1 MKKSIS
7 VIAAMVGVVG
17 LSGQLLAAPAHPA
30 SAPKSDAIT
39 LDSMQGK
46 TIIGQDFK
54 YPSGAPLVKGRI
66 VEIKPGQDIEWHK
79 HAIPV
84 YAYVIS
90 GELKVNY
97 GSKGQKVI
105 PAGES
110 YIEAM
115 NWCHQGMANGKK
127 PAKLLV
133 VYLGQQQPDQIK
145 PEACKG
151 PE

>member
-1 MKKSIS
+1 MKKLIGT
-7 VIAAMVGVVG
+7 IAALIGVVG
-17 LSGQLLAAPAHPA
+17 FSGSALAAPAHSDSGPT
-30 SAPKSDAIT
+30 SDAIT
-39 LDSMQGK
+39 LDSKQGK

-54 YPSGAPLVKGRI
+54 YPSGTPLVKGRI
-66 VEIKPGQDIEWHK
+66 VEIKPGQNIEWHK

-90 GELKVNY
+90 GELKVDY